1 MRGIPTGSYGIVLA
15 SVATRHMHHSA
26 LKANESAEA
35 ISESQKI
42 EVLLVTPDADLRAAG
57 ERALVREGYHVRVA
71 SHSGHALLAS
81 RAGRVDVLIAE
92 LSAPDI
98 SGPALA
104 QLLKKHH
111 PALRVVFMSNPGTPE
126 GLEHVVVR
134 PFTRDDLLKRIAATF
149 SLAS

>member
-1 MRGIPTGSYGIVLA
+1 MRGILAGTFGIVLA
-15 SVATRHMHHSA
+15 SVATRHMQHSA
-26 LKANESAEA
+26 VRACESAEA
-35 ISESQKI
+35 TPESQPV

-81 RAGRVDVLIAE
+81 RAGRVDVLVAE

-104 QLLKKHH
+104 HLLKKHH
-111 PALRVVFMSNPGTPE
+111 PALRVVFMANPGTPDA
-126 GLEHVVVR
+126 LEHVVVR